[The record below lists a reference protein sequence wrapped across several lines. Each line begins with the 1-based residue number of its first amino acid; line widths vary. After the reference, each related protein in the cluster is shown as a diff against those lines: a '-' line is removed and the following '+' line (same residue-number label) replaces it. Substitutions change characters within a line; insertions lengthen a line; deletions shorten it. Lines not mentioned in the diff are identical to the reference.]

1 MIIIVTIT
9 FTRKWRDRDEKARE
23 TAKKRAKR
31 MMKQSANNAVTS
43 DKLGARNHNHAPAHR
58 AQTHLIYTE
67 GKRQN
72 DGFN

>member
-1 MIIIVTIT
+1 M
-9 FTRKWRDRDEKARE
+9 KKQEKQQ
-23 TAKKRAKR
+23 KKRAKR